1 LQIANFELQIEDCGE
16 PVIPG
21 SNLQFAII
29 NLQFAMPRFPKGGS
43 MLSRFFI
50 LVAIVLTASL
60 ARADAQSKPSAGTDS
75 PKAALR
81 SQDTAAKSGNVDAD
95 MAFYQADNDQQK
107 KLART
112 LAEGDV
118 AVARLEKAV
127 AKRFGKELAAAA
139 VRAAGTEDVAAVDA
153 AGEKVEGDHATI
165 QFHDQQ
171 SAVPMIRADGKW
183 KISLADW
190 TQGASPGQVDHLIDS
205 LAKLTAGVNQIADLV
220 EHDKF
225 RSGEGAR
232 DRVQELHDSLF
243 GSGQH

>member
-1 LQIANFELQIEDCGE
+1 ML
-16 PVIPG
+16 
-21 SNLQFAII
+21 
-29 NLQFAMPRFPKGGS
+29 PRFC
-43 MLSRFFI
+43 LLI
-50 LVAIVLTASL
+50 AIVFTAVSR
-60 ARADAQSKPSAGTDS
+60 ARADAQSKPSAGADS

-81 SQDTAAKSGNVDAD
+81 SQDAAAKSGNVEAD
-95 MAFYQADNDQQK
+95 MAFYQAENDQQK

-127 AKRFGKELAAAA
+127 AMRFGKDLAAAA

-153 AGEKVEGDHATI
+153 AGEKVDGDHATI

-171 SAVPMIRADGKW
+171 SAVPMVRADGKW
-183 KISLADW
+183 KISLAEW
-190 TQGASPGQVDHLIDS
+190 TQGASAGQVDHLIDS